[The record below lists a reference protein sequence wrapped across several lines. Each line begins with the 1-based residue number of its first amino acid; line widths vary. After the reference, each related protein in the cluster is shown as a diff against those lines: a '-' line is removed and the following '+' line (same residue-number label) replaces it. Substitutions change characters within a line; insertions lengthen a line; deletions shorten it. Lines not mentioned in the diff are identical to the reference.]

1 MRSLLLVDPRGSQR
15 DVNNYQNIVGLNN
28 KYFDALAKKINVQ
41 KLDYLKAA
49 LSAKFSVVEQGN
61 VEVLRR
67 SSPKRLIYNDPQ
79 DDFLGVGKSGRGQN
93 MTGVVLEKFRMDRL
107 GGESTELAGKASS
120 SEARGRAR
128 GRVEFSSRAKW
139 GKLRK
144 QAAIYPKQILSS
156 YFTNDKILSWI
167 EYRLSD
173 ICRVMGLVCR
183 YAEKMKGKKI
193 LIDKNLS
200 NFVVSTLYK
209 TCLPLSEAEIRDVP
223 LDLDEKM
230 KKYLPGFMFG
240 EDAIKNV
247 WRYLDNLAYNLE
259 LYSKSSK
266 INIDRVLETIKDKL
280 VDEGGSRSKCKG
292 PYPDDKVKNCI
303 FRAHISVCMN
313 IKNFVSSNY
322 GVPNLDLDSDLLEV
336 AVSIIYIRDIKPEYQ
351 SIPLNKYDEKIL
363 KYLPSFD
370 PRSVLEELNG
380 VYQMYLKPLDKGV
393 QTNISIRLQFFL
405 NENPV

>member
-1 MRSLLLVDPRGSQR
+1 MILFINVHRGMFNTMRSLLLVNPRGSQM
-15 DVNNYQNIVGLNN
+15 DVNNYKNIIELNN
-28 KYFDALAKKINVQ
+28 MYFDVLAKKINQ
-41 KLDYLKAA
+41 EKLSYLESA
-49 LSAKFSVVEQGN
+49 LYAKFSVLEQAN
-61 VEVLRR
+61 VDVLRK
-67 SSPKRLIYNDPQ
+67 SSPNRLIYNDPV
-79 DDFLGVGKSGRGQN
+79 DDFLGVGKTGKGKN
-93 MTGVVLEKFRMDRL
+93 MTGVVLEKLRTRL
-107 GGESTELAGKASS
+107 VREGGG
-120 SEARGRAR
+120 
-128 GRVEFSSRAKW
+128 VEFSSRVKW

-144 QAAIYPKQILSS
+144 REAIYPRQILGS
-156 YFTNDKILSWI
+156 YFTNDKILMWI
-167 EYRLSD
+167 EDRLSD
-173 ICRVMGLVCR
+173 ICRVRGLVCR
-183 YAEKMKGKKI
+183 YAEEMRGGKKI

-230 KKYLPGFMFG
+230 RKYLPEGVMFG
-240 EDAIKNV
+240 GDAIKNV

-259 LYSKSSK
+259 LYSESSK
-266 INIDRVLETIKDKL
+266 INVEEALVSIKQRQIE
-280 VDEGGSRSKCKG
+280 EGGSRSYCKG
-292 PYPDDKVKNCI
+292 PYPDRIKNCI

-322 GVPNLDLDSDLLEV
+322 GVPNLDLDTDLLSV

-351 SIPLNKYDEKIL
+351 PIPLGDYDEKIL

-380 VYQMYLKPLDKGV
+380 VYQMYLKPLDKEE
-393 QTNISIRLQFFL
+393 QYKISNRLQFFL